1 MRMQGAIAAGGVAGA
16 LARALPEHFW
26 PASGHG
32 WPWTTFVVNTVGT
45 LLLGYFATRLQERL
59 PPSTYRRPFLGT
71 GLCGALTTFSTLQVE
86 ALALC
91 KHGHVPLGVAYV
103 AGTLAAGLL
112 GIHLATGATRRVRIR

>member
-1 MRMQGAIAAGGVAGA
+1 MQGAIAAGGVAGA
-16 LARALPEHFW
+16 LARALPEHLW

-32 WPWTTFVVNTVGT
+32 WPWTTFAVNTVGT

-59 PPSTYRRPFLGT
+59 PPSTYRRPLLGT

-86 ALALC
+86 ALTLWR
-91 KHGHVPLGVAYV
+91 HGHVGLGVAYI

-112 GIHLATGATRRVRIR
+112 GIHLATGATRRVRLR